1 MNFSNGLN
9 HFCHKIETFL
19 TIHAHG
25 KSFGAKSDTG
35 FQDGLSDCQTGTS
48 NAINGHSNAGHHS
61 AAYMDAYNRGLASC
75 NNSDSNSQPNN
86 GPSTSQSKCS
96 GLGLGIAG
104 GLLGA
109 ATGGI
114 QGASTGFGLG
124 NQIGN
129 SLCHN

>member
-35 FQDGLSDCQTGTS
+35 FQDCLSDCQTGTS

-75 NNSDSNSQPNN
+75 NTGSNAQPGNTGSN
-86 GPSTSQSKCS
+86 KICNAVTS
-96 GLGLGIAG
+96 LVG
-104 GLLGA
+104 GLLGNSIVPGVGA
-109 ATGGI
+109 GI
-114 QGASTGFGLG
+114 GASAAQ
-124 NQIGN
+124 N
-129 SLCHN
+129 LC